1 MYNPVPTYTTGD
13 TFTAANANTYWRDN
27 FSSGVPDIFTTLGD
41 IAYATAANAATR
53 LGIGAEGKVL
63 GVSSGIPAWI
73 TDPAKDLITTLGD
86 ILYGTAADTLARRGI
101 GSEGQMMTVE
111 GGIPQWSDFNILKTL
126 GADNSFTGIT
136 IVLTATSVTAF
147 GKVCY
152 INASGEAALADAD
165 AIATS
170 GACVICV
177 ETAGIDAAAS
187 GKFLIIGSARDNAWA
202 WTIGG
207 LIYLSTAVGTMTQ
220 TAPSGANDV
229 IQVLGV
235 ALNADTILF
244 NPQLVMV
251 EHV

>member
-1 MYNPVPTYTTGD
+1 M
-13 TFTAANANTYWRDN
+13 
-27 FSSGVPDIFTTLGD
+27 
-41 IAYATAANAATR
+41 
-53 LGIGAEGKVL
+53 
-63 GVSSGIPAWI
+63 
-73 TDPAKDLITTLGD
+73 
-86 ILYGTAADTLARRGI
+86 
-101 GSEGQMMTVE
+101 
-111 GGIPQWSDFNILKTL
+111 

-136 IVLTATSVTAF
+136 IVLTATSITAF

-177 ETAGIDAAAS
+177 ETAGIDAAAT
-187 GKFLIIGSARDNAWA
+187 GKFLVIGSARDNAWA
-202 WTIGG
+202 WTVGG

-220 TAPSGANDV
+220 TAPSGVDDV

-235 ALNADTILF
+235 ALNADTILW